1 MSRPASHRLPLAA
14 LAAGCAIALGACG
27 GGGDSSSSASSS
39 STASVPAPPRPK
51 QPLSAEIKPWNA
63 ALAAKSCE
71 REAPFMFSII
81 RGAPPGSPA
90 KSSECANGLAPGPP
104 PGNVHFT
111 QAAEYGTGGLM
122 EGPAGGNPPLTGFAA
137 WALDGD
143 GRYHYTGVYGQNTH
157 HEIGTDPR
165 PGNDGQATA
174 DAFVSAVRDGD
185 CAALKK
191 TLSAGGRLVKG
202 VDGACKVVLGGAFF
216 APAVKKSPDAKPV
229 QLGLTQDFG
238 FYGVAAG
245 GDYFTIVMDDDRT
258 RPRLTV
264 LDVLP
269 ATPVKLPPQG

>member
-1 MSRPASHRLPLAA
+1 
-14 LAAGCAIALGACG
+14 
-27 GGGDSSSSASSS
+27 
-39 STASVPAPPRPK
+39 
-51 QPLSAEIKPWNA
+51 
-63 ALAAKSCE
+63 
-71 REAPFMFSII
+71 MFSII
-81 RGAPPGSPA
+81 RGASPGDPA
-90 KSSECANGLAPGPP
+90 KSSECPNGLQPAPP
-104 PGNVHFT
+104 PGNVHFA

-143 GRYHYTGVYGQNTH
+143 GRYRYTGIYGQNIH

-165 PGNDGQATA
+165 PGNDGQTTA

-202 VDGACKVVLGGAFF
+202 ADGPCKTVLGGAFF
-216 APAVKKSPDAKPV
+216 APAVKKSPNAKPV
-229 QLGLTQDFG
+229 ELGLTQDFG

-245 GDYFTIVMDDDRT
+245 GGYFTIVMDDDRT

>member
-1 MSRPASHRLPLAA
+1 
-14 LAAGCAIALGACG
+14 
-27 GGGDSSSSASSS
+27 
-39 STASVPAPPRPK
+39 
-51 QPLSAEIKPWNA
+51 
-63 ALAAKSCE
+63 
-71 REAPFMFSII
+71 
-81 RGAPPGSPA
+81 
-90 KSSECANGLAPGPP
+90 
-104 PGNVHFT
+104 
-111 QAAEYGTGGLM
+111 M

-143 GRYHYTGVYGQNTH
+143 GHYHYTGVYGQNTH

-202 VDGACKVVLGGAFF
+202 VDGPCKVVLGGAFF

-258 RPRLTV
+258 KPRLTV

-269 ATPVKLPPQG
+269 ATPVKPPPQG